1 MSRRSLASVL
11 AALPAAAVLAA
22 ALAATLPAAAS
33 AQPAATPEMRAAFW
47 GAAAACSADRYRFC
61 GGVAAGG
68 GRIAR
73 CLAANEDRLTRD
85 CRIAMHEAWRTY
97 TAESR
102 HGDAPYRDFK

>member
-1 MSRRSLASVL
+1 MSRRSLVSTF
-11 AALPAAAVLAA
+11 
-22 ALAATLPAAAS
+22 ATLPAAALLAAS
-33 AQPAATPEMRAAFW
+33 LSAFAPAAATAQPAATPEMRAAFW
-47 GAAAACSADRYRFC
+47 DAAAACSADRYRFC

-97 TAESR
+97 TAESH
-102 HGDAPYRDFK
+102 HGEARYGDFK